1 MAKFKYKELRMQGR
15 SLRVVEQANKFI
27 DEYLA
32 MGLKLTL
39 RQLYYRFISINFFPN
54 NQQSYKRLGHT
65 ISEARLAGLVDWDA
79 IIDRGRG
86 ARSLPDFKGP
96 ADAVDWMLEQYRLER
111 WADQP
116 TYVEL
121 WCEKDAILGAV
132 EHIAQKYHVPL
143 CSNRGYS
150 SQTAMRDAANRF
162 VFHTYDFDA
171 GKLKRPGVI
180 FYIGDHDPSGEDMS
194 RDIEERF
201 QMFGAGHVQFIKLT
215 LTKAQVK
222 EFDLPPNPAKESDS
236 RFKEYRRLH
245 GRYCWETDALPPQFL
260 ASTVEDAIK
269 SVMNKKKMAAVLR
282 KEKKDVKKLRSV
294 NGRILKGL
302 KRERGES

>member
-1 MAKFKYKELRMQGR
+1 MAKIKYKELKMQGR
-15 SLRVVEQANKFI
+15 SLRVVELANQYI
-27 DEYLA
+27 AEYLA
-32 MGLKLTL
+32 MGLRLTL
-39 RQLYYRFISINFFPN
+39 RQLYYRFVADNHLPN
-54 NQQSYKRLGHT
+54 NIQSYKRLGHT

-86 ARSLPDFKGP
+86 ARQLPDFKGP
-96 ADAVDWMLEQYRLER
+96 ADAVDWMLEQYRLDR

-116 TYVEL
+116 KYVEL
-121 WCEKDAILGAV
+121 WCEKDAILGAI
-132 EHIAQKYHVPL
+132 EHIAQDFHVPL

-162 VFHTYDFDA
+162 IFNTYDFEA
-171 GKLKRPGVI
+171 GKLRRPGII

-236 RFKEYRRLH
+236 RFKAYRAEH
-245 GRYCWETDALPPQFL
+245 GRYCWETDALKPDVL
-260 ASTVEDAIK
+260 AEIVTAALK
-269 SVMNKKKMAAVLR
+269 SVTNKKKMDAVKR
-282 KEKKDVKKLRSV
+282 KEERDIRKLKKV